1 MNRKPMLN
9 HVSGSS
15 LRLRV
20 WMERKH
26 EEAIVNLSVPSSSA
40 GNPFAADSE
49 ENKYE
54 IKNQNQKHQQWQSSG
69 KAPVAP

>member
-1 MNRKPMLN
+1 
-9 HVSGSS
+9 
-15 LRLRV
+15 
-20 WMERKH
+20 MERKH